1 MSAATEE
8 KTARSAISV
17 SPAPGPREAA
27 AIAAAIQRFTS
38 DTAVAP
44 PAEPSGMDPWLKAAL
59 EEGISGA
66 DSFGPAQPFGT

>member
-1 MSAATEE
+1 MSAATET
-8 KTARSAISV
+8 KTAGPGLSV
-17 SPAPGPREAA
+17 SPTPGPREAA

-44 PAEPSGMDPWLKAAL
+44 PAEPAGIDPWLAAAL